1 MLGECTPNMG
11 LPSAFVADLVLQDA
25 DTLFFD
31 KPDGSEQVLPG
42 QIAVS
47 HDGRWLVFVDIGWRD
62 LWKVSVADLFRRVGV
77 ALNAGERL
85 PAEGVFLS
93 PQWSPDDRWLNFWYV
108 LGFGPDTD
116 ACDVTI
122 VRLDVG
128 SGEFQEVLSKP
139 QLITLLGLN
148 RYLSFTVCGRE
159 PRWRLSPGGELAL
172 VQILDTIDTDPGL
185 LILPLDEISD
195 D

>member
-1 MLGECTPNMG
+1 
-11 LPSAFVADLVLQDA
+11 
-25 DTLFFD
+25 
-31 KPDGSEQVLPG
+31 
-42 QIAVS
+42 
-47 HDGRWLVFVDIGWRD
+47 
-62 LWKVSVADLFRRVGV
+62 
-77 ALNAGERL
+77 L